1 MNYATGGASTGTTFM
16 PAPLI
21 LDNKGRHIDQEGK
34 EVKLKIEVSSTPNP
48 KVQGFS
54 RRCL

>member
-1 MNYATGGASTGTTFM
+1 MNYTTGGASTGTTFM

-34 EVKLKIEVSSTPNP
+34 EVKLKIEV
-48 KVQGFS
+48 
-54 RRCL
+54 RCDLTTFILHKLKHTR